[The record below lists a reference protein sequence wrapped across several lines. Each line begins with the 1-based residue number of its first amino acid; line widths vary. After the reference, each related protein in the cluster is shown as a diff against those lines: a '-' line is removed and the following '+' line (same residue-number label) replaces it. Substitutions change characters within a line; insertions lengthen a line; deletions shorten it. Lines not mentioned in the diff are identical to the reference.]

1 MSQFK
6 NQADVWHALLNGKKV
21 THRLLDA
28 AYICLLNGFLVDNDG
43 QKRDPINKIWHPC
56 LYSPQDWSIYNE
68 PKPKKILK
76 PFLLKFS
83 CSSVGINFCEN
94 EEQAKEYC
102 KRHGNDF
109 IGPAKGIPDQEIAE

>member
-1 MSQFK
+1 MSQDFK
-6 NQADVWHALLNGKKV
+6 TQAEIWQALLDGKKV
-21 THRLLDA
+21 THRLFDA

-43 QKRDPINKIWHPC
+43 QKRDPS

-109 IGPAKGIPDQEIAE
+109 IGPAKGIPDQEVEEG